1 MKTIRHLMRRVI
13 LTIASI
19 AFAVPLS
26 CWADLADDFH
36 RVEGALDDA
45 LLDTYSGTAVSTS
58 TIDVVGTLQGLKPY
72 VRTAEAL
79 QLLDLAVENSSSAAQ
94 IGQARARIEQ
104 VAALE
109 MLRCQKAGD
118 LQGALAWRTLITL
131 PQFAQ
136 SVSGE
141 MFLQTPDIE
150 RAKSPEV
157 SHSLTK
163 EYLQWQT
170 MRVRQLLD
178 FLQEQVAQN
187 MATKEVIEAYGAEIR
202 ALADFPLTLLQV
214 GGVKSP
220 GSLPEPM
227 KWIENADP
235 KQNADAV
242 AAWRSEVESA
252 LPNLLTEKDIGRM
265 QHDRQNSRKRIQD
278 QRSSNRG
285 YRGRH

>member
-214 GGVKSP
+214 GEVKSP

-235 KQNADAV
+235 KQNADEV

-285 YRGRH
+285 YCGRH